1 VKPFTLIPG
10 LRYSP
15 NLLEKVDTMVKE
27 IPLVW
32 LAASACTGCSV
43 SLLNSASPR
52 IKNILIDQI
61 VPGVHIN
68 LRFHQTIM
76 AGAGEQVIKVLEDMT
91 KEKKGNYVLAVDG
104 AIPTAAG
111 GLYGAIGERDGK
123 PVSMEE
129 RFEELAHNALA
140 ILAVGT
146 CASFGGISAAAPN
159 PSGALSV
166 QKVLEAKG
174 ISKPLVNIPGCPPH
188 PDWFVGTVAS
198 IILNGLPKAEDLDD
212 NLRPLAFYG
221 KLIHENCPRRAYFDE
236 GKFAKKFGDEGC
248 LYELGCKGPITYADC
263 PLRRW
268 NRGTNWVIGAG
279 APCNGC
285 TQPEFP
291 DLVAPFYEKITD
303 VEQPVLGEYW
313 TTLKEEK

>member
-1 VKPFTLIPG
+1 MT
-10 LRYSP
+10 
-15 NLLEKVDTMVKE
+15 KE

-32 LAASACTGCSV
+32 LAASACTGCSI

-52 IKNILIDQI
+52 IENILVDEII
-61 VPGVHIN
+61 PGVHVN

-76 AGAGEQVIKVLEDMT
+76 AGAGEPAVRVLEDT
-91 KEKKGNYVLAVDG
+91 ARNKKGGYVLAVDG
-104 AIPTAAG
+104 AIPTADDG
-111 GLYGAIGERDGK
+111 IYCVMGERGGK
-123 PVSMEE
+123 PVTIQD
-129 RFEELAHNALA
+129 RFIELAANALA

-146 CASFGGISAAAPN
+146 CAAFGGIPAAAPN
-159 PSGALSV
+159 PTGCQPLK
-166 QKVLEAKG
+166 KVLEAKG
-174 ISKPLVNIPGCPPH
+174 IDKPLVNIPGCPPH
-188 PDWFVGTVAS
+188 PDWVVGTVGS
-198 IILNGLPKAEDLDD
+198 ILLNGLPKATDLDD

-221 KLIHENCPRRAYFDE
+221 KLIHENCPRRASFDE

-268 NRGTNWVIGAG
+268 NNGTNWVIGAG

-291 DLVAPFYEKITD
+291 DLLAPFYEKLVD
-303 VEQPVLGEYW
+303 VELPTVGAYW
-313 TTLKEEK
+313 ASRKEAE